1 MADVPLILGHRG
13 FSAKYPENTKISFRK
28 AMEQGAQGVEL
39 DVQLSKDGVVIVLH
53 DDSVERTTG
62 DRSGSVSELCWTT
75 LRTLNA
81 AYQRPDLAW
90 EPIPSLAE
98 VLDDLMDFS
107 DGLCHIE
114 IKPCDRW
121 RDLVKE
127 TLQVVRAHP
136 YTVRYASFDPK
147 ILGYLKTL
155 EPAAECGLLLTHLDL
170 TEKMDVKTGL
180 GLDLSAIHLFYRN
193 VSCELV
199 NQCHQSGMEVA
210 AWTVDHADD
219 VIRLNEMGVDVII
232 SNQVD
237 ETLAALSRL
246 SGAACGLRALKN

>member
-1 MADVPLILGHRG
+1 MEGGAD
-13 FSAKYPENTKISFRK
+13 
-28 AMEQGAQGVEL
+28 GVEL

-62 DRSGSVSELCWTT
+62 DGSGSVSELSWRA

-81 AYQRPDLAW
+81 AYQRPDLAR

-98 VLDDLMDFS
+98 VLDELMDFKG
-107 DGLCHIE
+107 GLCNIE
-114 IKPCDRW
+114 MKPCERW
-121 RDLVKE
+121 RDLVQA

-136 YTVRYASFDPK
+136 YTVRYSSFDPK

-170 TEKMDVKTGL
+170 PEKKAMKTRF
-180 GLDLSAIHLFYRN
+180 GLDLAAIHLFYRN
-193 VSCELV
+193 VSFELV
-199 NQCHQSGMEVA
+199 NQCHQSAMGVA
-210 AWTVDHADD
+210 AWTVDHEDD
-219 VIRLNEMGVDVII
+219 VVRLNQMGVDVII

-237 ETLAALSRL
+237 ETLAALGRL
-246 SGAACGLRALKN
+246 SGCPRAPKN